1 MTDPDVHLVDE
12 EALAERIV
20 RGAIRAYRLYAFEMV
35 DAVVVADT
43 CGVRP
48 EDVDR
53 LFPSWDG
60 LLLVTYDRWIQLRG
74 TGRSTPATTVD
85 HVRTTLAEDV
95 ADPGLVRLMADVL
108 TIAAA
113 DGDFAELF
121 RKRFEEFVEELTR
134 GLEAD
139 VRAGTERLGIPAHQA
154 ATQLLAVYE
163 GLQIQMLVRP
173 YLDVLVEYDR
183 SVRTLR
189 LGWREQE
196 TAAWDLDEVAVR

>member
-1 MTDPDVHLVDE
+1 MTDSDVHLVDE

-20 RGAIRAYRLYAFEMV
+20 RGAIRAYRLYAYEMV

-74 TGRSTPATTVD
+74 TGRSIPATTVD

-95 ADPGLVRLMADVL
+95 ADPGLVRLMAGVL

-134 GLEAD
+134 GLETD

>member
-74 TGRSTPATTVD
+74 TGRSAPATTVD

-95 ADPGLVRLMADVL
+95 ADPGLVRLMAGVL